1 MNEAPAVT
9 KILLNKLNFTEDSLT
24 KLKIF
29 HKALLERNKKYNLIG
44 KSTESIIWTRHILDS
59 AQLVRYIKFEDNYS
73 VADLGSGG
81 GFPGLIIA
89 IYNKNPLFHVKLFEK
104 SPVKVAFLQEM
115 IKILD
120 VKAQIKSGSY
130 KEHSIDSNYI
140 VCRAFKKL
148 GEIMKI
154 SREKA
159 LKSHKLIVLKG
170 KNAQEEI
177 NIASKYFKFKY
188 KLEDSITDN
197 DSKIILVDVI
207 KSE

>member
-1 MNEAPAVT
+1 MNKENVKKKLT
-9 KILLNKLNFTEDSLT
+9 NLLKFSTEDLE
-24 KLKIF
+24 KLEVF
-29 HKALLERNKKYNLIG
+29 HEELLIYNKKYNLISR
-44 KSTESIIWTRHILDS
+44 STEKDIWHRHILDS
-59 AQLVRYIKFEDNYS
+59 AQLIKYIIFQDKKSLSDMGTG
-73 VADLGSGG
+73 A
-81 GFPGLIIA
+81 GFPGIILA
-89 IYNKNPLFHVKLFEK
+89 IFNKNPQFHVKLFEK

-159 LKSHKLIVLKG
+159 LTSHKLIVLKG